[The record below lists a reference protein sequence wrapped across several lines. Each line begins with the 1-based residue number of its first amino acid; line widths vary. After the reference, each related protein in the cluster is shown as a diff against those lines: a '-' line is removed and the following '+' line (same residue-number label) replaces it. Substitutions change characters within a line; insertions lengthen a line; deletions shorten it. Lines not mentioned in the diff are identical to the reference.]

1 MKKYHCFFIA
11 FIFTT
16 AFLHHTTSAQ
26 WIQTNG
32 PYGGLVMSFASD
44 GTNIFAGTNSGGVYL
59 STNNGQS
66 WSPANSGLPIGE
78 LASIAINGSMIFG
91 ASYNNGVYLSTNNGT
106 SWSAVNSGL
115 ANRNVWCVAAK
126 DSLILAGTDN
136 GIFLS
141 HNNGSNWI
149 PTSAVL
155 PSTNSVCKLA
165 FGGGRIF
172 AGMEGSGDGF
182 CSTDTGKSW
191 MKINLESHGIITC
204 IVMHEPYV
212 YIGTGEGIFVSTDTG
227 ATWTHKTSINVY
239 SLAVKDSVIIGTSG
253 MSIFKSTDYGYSWV
267 KNNTTT
273 PVGGGL
279 YSAVSNG
286 SSFFVGTQNSIF
298 RSTDNGESWTLA
310 NTGLCAMKIT
320 CCASS
325 NNMLFA
331 GGWGGGIYTSSDNGE
346 SWAHD
351 YLSLEWAANISTL
364 AASPTIA
371 GTGYPNIYAGSLGY
385 GVFMSSDNGQ
395 NWSDITNG
403 LNKYVY
409 ALSARPATDS
419 FILFAGT
426 SFGMFMSVDSGK
438 SWTADGLKDTIVLSL
453 AVNDSCLFAGT
464 SQVSFAGTEPA
475 NSNPGGVFSSTNSGA
490 SWNPCGLSHYDILSL
505 TYANGNLIAETPEE
519 GFFVSTDGGKSW
531 APLNAISLNIQNAK
545 INCIA
550 AVNNNVFAGTE
561 GKSVWRRPISD
572 MITGVKVNG
581 KTFPIQYSLQQNYPN
596 PFNPTTTIEFELPKN
611 ARVVLKVY
619 DLLGREVQTLVDEK
633 EVAGF
638 HTAIFDASRLASGVY
653 LTRMLVQP
661 QNGGNP
667 FIQARKML
675 MLK

>member
-1 MKKYHCFFIA
+1 MKKYYCFFIA

-16 AFLHHTTSAQ
+16 AFLHHTASAQ

-66 WSPANSGLPIGE
+66 WSAANSGLPIGE
-78 LASIAINGSMIFG
+78 LASITINGSMIFG

-115 ANRNVWCVAAK
+115 ANRNVLCVAAK

-149 PTSAVL
+149 PTGSLL
-155 PSTNSVCKLA
+155 PSTNAVGKLG
-165 FGGGRIF
+165 FGGGKIF
-172 AGMEGSGDGF
+172 AGMEGSGDGY
-182 CSTDTGKSW
+182 CSADTGKSW
-191 MKINLESHGIITC
+191 TKLNLESHGIITC
-204 IVMHEPYV
+204 IVIHEPYV
-212 YIGTGEGIFVSTDTG
+212 YIGTSEGIFVSTDTG

-267 KNNTTT
+267 ENNTTT

-325 NNMLFA
+325 NNILFT

-346 SWAHD
+346 SWTHD
-351 YLSLEWAANISTL
+351 YLSLEWAANISALTV
-364 AASPTIA
+364 SPTID
-371 GTGYPNIYAGSLGY
+371 GISNSNIYAASLGN

-395 NWSDITNG
+395 NWSEMDNG

-409 ALSARPATDS
+409 ALSARPTTDS

-453 AVNDSCLFAGT
+453 AANDSCLFAGT
-464 SQVSFAGTEPA
+464 SQVSFAGTSPA
-475 NSNPGGVFSSTNSGA
+475 YSNPGGVFSSTNSGA
-490 SWNPCGLSHYDILSL
+490 SWNPSGLSHHEIYSL
-505 TYANGNLIAETPEE
+505 TFTNGNLIAETPEE
-519 GFFVSTDGGKSW
+519 GFFVSTDGGQSW
-531 APLNAISLNIQNAK
+531 APLNAISQNIQNAK

-550 AVNNNVFAGTE
+550 AVNNNIFAGTE
-561 GKSVWRRPISD
+561 GKSVWRCPISD

-581 KTFPIQYSLQQNYPN
+581 KTFPTQYSLQQNYPN

-611 ARVVLKVY
+611 AMVVLKVY
-619 DLLGREVQTLVDEK
+619 DLLGREVRTLVDEK
-633 EVAGF
+633 VEAGF
-638 HTAIFDASRLASGVY
+638 HTTKFDASRLASGVY
-653 LTRMLVQP
+653 FTRMFVQP
-661 QNGGNP
+661 QDGSNP
-667 FIQARKML
+667 FVQVRKML

>member
-1 MKKYHCFFIA
+1 MKKYYCFFIA

-16 AFLHHTTSAQ
+16 AFPHHTASAQ

-32 PYGGLVMSFASD
+32 PYGGLVLSFASD

-115 ANRNVWCVAAK
+115 ANRNVLCVAAK

-141 HNNGSNWI
+141 HDNGSNWI
-149 PTSAVL
+149 PTGGLL
-155 PSTNSVCKLA
+155 PSTNAVSKLA
-165 FGGGRIF
+165 FGGGKIF
-172 AGMEGSGDGF
+172 AGMQGSGDGF

-191 MKINLESHGIITC
+191 TKLNLGSHGVINC
-204 IVMHEPYV
+204 IVVHEPNV
-212 YIGTGEGIFVSTDTG
+212 YIGTNSGVFVSTDTG
-227 ATWTHKTSINVY
+227 ATWTLGIFESVY
-239 SLAVKDSVIIGTSG
+239 SLATNDSVIIATAG
-253 MSIFKSTDYGYSWV
+253 MSIYKSTNNGYSWMR
-267 KNNTTT
+267 NNSM
-273 PVGGGL
+273 VFGGGC
-279 YSAVSNG
+279 SALSSG
-286 SSFFVGTQNSIF
+286 SSFFIGTVNSIF
-298 RSTDNGESWTLA
+298 RSDDNGENWTLA

-320 CCASS
+320 CVATS
-325 NNMLFA
+325 NGKLFA

-346 SWAHD
+346 SWTHD

-371 GTGYPNIYAGSLGY
+371 GTNYPNIYAGSLGY

-395 NWSDITNG
+395 NWSEMDNG

-409 ALSARPATDS
+409 ALSARPTTDS

-426 SFGMFMSVDSGK
+426 SFGVFVSVDSGK

-464 SQVSFAGTEPA
+464 SQVSFAGTSPA
-475 NSNPGGVFSSTNSGA
+475 YSNPGGVFSSTNSGA
-490 SWNPCGLSHYDILSL
+490 SWNPSGLSNHEIYSL
-505 TYANGNLIAETPEE
+505 TFTNGNLIAETPEE
-519 GFFVSTDGGKSW
+519 GFFVSTDGGQSW
-531 APLNAISLNIQNAK
+531 APLNAISQNIQNAK

-550 AVNNNVFAGTE
+550 AVNNNIFAGTE
-561 GKSVWRRPISD
+561 GKSVWRCPISD

-581 KTFPIQYSLQQNYPN
+581 KTFPTQYSLQQNYPN

-611 ARVVLKVY
+611 AMVVLKVY

-633 EVAGF
+633 IEAGF
-638 HTAIFDASRLASGVY
+638 HTVKFDASRLASGIY
-653 LTRMLVQP
+653 FTRMLVQP
-661 QNGGNP
+661 QNGSNS
-667 FIQARKML
+667 FVQVRKML